1 MNTQELYS
9 HLGKVVEPDIL
20 ESLADLEMI
29 SQVTK
34 KLGGYSVE
42 LLTYPAN
49 GGYFDPIADQMEQI
63 AREHGV
69 LLEIKARAMTEP
81 EIKKLESH
89 LLDKTLIKDG
99 ENRVNRLMAPGS
111 RTRVLGFSSGKGGVG
126 KSSVTVGV
134 ASALARRGHSVGILD
149 ADVYGF
155 SIPRMLGAVR
165 PPSLIGKVMIPP
177 VRFGIKT
184 MSVGYFVA
192 DDTPVIWRGPMLHK
206 ALEQFLLDVF
216 WGEIDYLCVDLPP
229 GTGDV
234 TLSLAE
240 YLPKIETFV
249 VTTPQDAAERVAQR
263 SALAA
268 RKLKLPLRG
277 VIENMSYFRGD
288 DKKRYDIFGKGGGE
302 SLAQSLELPL
312 IGTIPIEIALRE
324 GGDVGNPIVFASP
337 ESEVSVEFMRIA
349 QVIEAMGPARI
360 YKSELKVR

>member
-1 MNTQELYS
+1 
-9 HLGKVVEPDIL
+9 
-20 ESLADLEMI
+20 
-29 SQVTK
+29 
-34 KLGGYSVE
+34 
-42 LLTYPAN
+42 
-49 GGYFDPIADQMEQI
+49 
-63 AREHGV
+63 
-69 LLEIKARAMTEP
+69 
-81 EIKKLESH
+81 
-89 LLDKTLIKDG
+89 
-99 ENRVNRLMAPGS
+99 
-111 RTRVLGFSSGKGGVG
+111 
-126 KSSVTVGV
+126 
-134 ASALARRGHSVGILD
+134 
-149 ADVYGF
+149 
-155 SIPRMLGAVR
+155 
-165 PPSLIGKVMIPP
+165 
-177 VRFGIKT
+177 
-184 MSVGYFVA
+184 
-192 DDTPVIWRGPMLHK
+192 
-206 ALEQFLLDVF
+206 
-216 WGEIDYLCVDLPP
+216 
-229 GTGDV
+229 V